1 MKYLPKY
8 TPHGSAEMTR
18 TDLLIKK
25 CRKLL
30 EKMKQKPYIQNYI
43 SKPHAKKIYQCW

>member
-8 TPHGSAEMTR
+8 TPTEVRNDPYGFTYKEMSEVIGENEAKALYS
-18 TDLLIKK
+18 D
-25 CRKLL
+25 
-30 EKMKQKPYIQNYI
+30 YI